1 MNVVGSAIVTPIIAI
16 VFVGGVLIGTGELL
30 LWSAEEFGHNVSIAV
45 ATGMMFAYAIIGWV
59 LARGE

>member
-16 VFVGGVLIGTGELL
+16 VFVGGVLIGTGEFLL
-30 LWSAEEFGHNVSIAV
+30 YVAEHFSMNASIAA
-45 ATGMMFAYAIIGWV
+45 ATALMFAYSIIGWV